1 MKMSLSSL
9 YKLKQEKNA
18 KNENQTEQTENAETL
33 KAKLEKIAIPT
44 DITKKWVS
52 DPCGSPC

>member
-1 MKMSLSSL
+1 MIMSLSSL
-9 YKLKQEKNA
+9 YKLKQGKNA
-18 KNENQTEQTENAETL
+18 ENQNKTEQAENPEAL

-44 DITKKWVS
+44 DIAKRWMS